1 MALKRGDIVLATHAD
16 LGKPRPA
23 VVVQADEFNENAL
36 TVLVCPFTSDVIE
49 HLPLRPIV
57 TPDSGNGLRERS
69 QIMTDR
75 MLALHRNRIRDVV
88 GSVDPATGEQLDR
101 ALLLILGLAR

>member
-1 MALKRGDIVLATHAD
+1 MAIKRGDIVLVAHAD

-36 TVLVCPFTSDVIE
+36 TILVCPLTSDVVE
-49 HLPLRPIV
+49 RLPLRPIV
-57 TPDSGNGLRERS
+57 AAQPGTGLRERS

-75 MLALHRNRIRDVV
+75 MLALRRDRIRGAV
-88 GSVDPATGEQLDR
+88 GTIDAAAREQLDR
-101 ALLLILGLAR
+101 ALLMVLGLGR